1 MANKGEKLGAR
12 SEANTQNPSREFLHI
27 CQRWAEH
34 LAPDFL
40 SAHKKKKRGGRPD
53 QVWVSRTI
61 KQTVKESATV
71 LYIEPERNFFLCP
84 HREESIWCYLFF
96 KKSNL
101 HPLSK
106 WRHQCTV
113 LISYTR
119 WCLIIYIMRT
129 SFTNVMIWIKRTTM
143 QLSIRIFCSAYS
155 ILHSN

>member
-1 MANKGEKLGAR
+1 MKNLEQGAR
-12 SEANTQNPSREFLHI
+12 LIHKIQAGNSFTFARDEQNIWLQTFYQLT
-27 CQRWAEH
+27 
-34 LAPDFL
+34 
-40 SAHKKKKRGGRPD
+40 KKKRGGRPD

-106 WRHQCTV
+106 RRHQCTV
-113 LISYTR
+113 LISYSR
-119 WCLIIYIMRT
+119 WCLIIYSMRT
-129 SFTNVMIWIKRTTM
+129 SFTNVMIWIKRTTV
-143 QLSIRIFCSAYS
+143 QLSIRVFCSAYS
-155 ILHSN
+155 ILHSD